1 MQESTQRVIGLMSG
15 TSVDGIDAALVE
27 LSGQQIDL
35 QVTLLASQTYPYP
48 AELTSQILA
57 VASGEPISLEAL
69 AQLDDAIAQVFA
81 QAALDIQ
88 RNHPP
93 ASLIGS
99 HGQTVFHRPSQP
111 RQMGY
116 TQQLGRGE
124 IIAQRTG
131 LRTVTQFRHRDIALG
146 GQGAPLVSRI
156 DVCLFSHPERARC
169 VQNIGG
175 IGNVTFLPPLSSPET
190 LGKGVLGWD
199 TGPGNVLMDLAITQL
214 SGRKQTFDA
223 DGAWAAMGQPRQP
236 LIDGWLAHPYFD
248 QAPPKSTGRE
258 LFGPAFLANCL
269 ADAQAQDLSD
279 ADILATLTDLT
290 AQSIAREYERYLP
303 QLPDEVFLCGG
314 GSRNAYLRSR
324 LQHHLAPI
332 RVGTT
337 ADLGIDCD
345 AKEAIAFAILAY
357 WHQRNL
363 PGNLPVVT
371 GAHQEMVLGICHP
384 ANA

>member
-27 LSGQQIDL
+27 ISGQQTDL

-57 VASGEPISLEAL
+57 VASGEPISLEEL
-69 AQLDDAIAQVFA
+69 AQLDDAIAHVFA
-81 QAALDIQ
+81 QAALEIQ
-88 RNHPP
+88 REQPS

-111 RQMGY
+111 SQMGY

-124 IIAQRTG
+124 IIAQTTG
-131 LRTVTQFRHRDIALG
+131 LPTVTQFRHRDIAVG

-156 DVCLFSHPERARC
+156 DVCLFSHPERSRC

-175 IGNVTFLPPLSSPET
+175 IGNVTFLPPLFSPAT

-199 TGPGNVLMDLAITQL
+199 TGPGNVLMDLAVTHL
-214 SGRKQTFDA
+214 SGGKQTFDA
-223 DGAWAAMGQPRQP
+223 DGAWAATGQPCQR
-236 LIDGWLAHPYFD
+236 LIDRWLTHPYFD

-269 ADAQAQDLSD
+269 ADAQAQDLSH

-303 QLPDEVFLCGG
+303 QRPDEVLVCGG

-324 LQHHLAPI
+324 LQHHLAPS

-345 AKEAIAFAILAY
+345 AKEAIAFAVLAY
-357 WHQRNL
+357 WHQRHL

-384 ANA
+384 AIS